1 MQSWR
6 SRWCVE
12 PGALL
17 ALAALCIYVYVA
29 PPFIVD
35 GDNAEFATLSA
46 TGGVAHP
53 PGYPLYV
60 LYLRAMS
67 WLPGQTAAHTAAL
80 ATALLGALTVF
91 AIHGACRAWGARPMS
106 AALATALFAGAPIV
120 MRLHSVAEVF
130 ALNNLIIATIL
141 WLSAGAGPLRGTARV
156 IALGLVAGLGIANQ
170 HTCVLLAPVG
180 LYGAARGLRETAH
193 PRMAVAMGGIAT
205 LGLGLLPYAYLL
217 AAPASGVSWGAP
229 HTLADVVA
237 HFTRAD
243 YGGLFAFSPTEGEV
257 DVGANLAAF
266 ATTVGRAWVWGP
278 ALVGVVALGYFSAR
292 GSERESRWSWCLL
305 AATWLLAGPLLS
317 ARFNVLPEGLGLAV
331 VQRFHLFAV
340 VLLAVPVAV
349 GFDRMAELV
358 QHRIAARLRLRAG
371 TRALAVAAVFAVTSG
386 LSLPYVAATQSPAV
400 ERGISNMLYSM
411 PAAAVILA
419 VGDDIAYGTHYLQE
433 VYGVR
438 TDVVVV
444 QWMQTTLDWRRR
456 SLAARGVAVDP
467 YAPSTEPPSVRVARQ
482 IFVTGRPMFMTV
494 TPNNV
499 LRTFGSYPYGMLFR
513 VLPPGAPMP
522 TLDEIVAIN
531 HDTFAAFDLNY
542 ARPHK
547 DAAYADVTHQR
558 YVGTWMILARALA
571 DAGRRAD
578 AHAAR
583 ELAENLEPLP

>member
-1 MQSWR
+1 MMQRWR
-6 SRWCVE
+6 SRLFLE

-17 ALAALCIYVYVA
+17 ALAALGVYIYVA

-46 TGGVAHP
+46 TGGIAHP

-60 LYLRAMS
+60 MYLRAMS

-80 ATALLGALTVF
+80 ATAILGALTVF
-91 AIHGACRAWGARPMS
+91 AIHGACRAWGARPTS

-120 MRLHSVAEVF
+120 IRLHSVAEVF
-130 ALNNLIIATIL
+130 ALNNLIIAAIL
-141 WLSAGAGPLRGTARV
+141 WLSAEAGPLRGTARV
-156 IALGLVAGLGIANQ
+156 IALALVAGLGIANQ

-180 LYGAARGLRETAH
+180 LCGAARGLRETQ
-193 PRMAVAMGGIAT
+193 RSRGAVALGGVVA
-205 LGLGLLPYAYLL
+205 LGIGLLPYAYLL
-217 AAPASGVSWGAP
+217 VASASGVSWGAP
-229 HTLADVVA
+229 KTLADVLA

-266 ATTVGRAWVWGP
+266 ATTVGRAWLWGP
-278 ALVGVVALGYFSAR
+278 ALAGVAALAYFSAK
-292 GSERESRWSWCLL
+292 GSAHESRWSWRML
-305 AATWLLAGPLLS
+305 AATWFVAGPLLA
-317 ARFNVLPEGLGLAV
+317 ARFNVFPDGLGLAV
-331 VQRFHLFAV
+331 VQRFHLFSV

-349 GFDRMAELV
+349 GFDRLAELAG
-358 QHRIAARLRLRAG
+358 HRMRALRAG
-371 TRALAVAAVFAVTSG
+371 TRSLAVAAVFVVATA
-386 LSLPYVAATQSPAV
+386 LSLPYVAAMHSPAV
-400 ERGISNMLYSM
+400 ERGVSNMLYSM
-411 PAAAVILA
+411 PAGAVILA
-419 VGDDIAYGTHYLQE
+419 TGDDIAYGTHYLQE

-444 QWMQTTLDWRRR
+444 HWMLTTLDWHRR
-456 SLAARGVAVDP
+456 SLAARGVAVEP
-467 YAPSTEPPSVRVARQ
+467 YAPGSEPPSVRVARQ
-482 IFVTGRPMFMTV
+482 IFATHRPLLMTV

-499 LRTFGSYPYGMLFR
+499 LKTFASYPYGMLFR

-522 TLDEIVAIN
+522 TLDEIVAVN
-531 HDTFAAFDLNY
+531 HDVFAAFDLDY

-571 DAGRRAD
+571 EAGRRAE

-583 ELAENLEPLP
+583 ELAQSLDPLP